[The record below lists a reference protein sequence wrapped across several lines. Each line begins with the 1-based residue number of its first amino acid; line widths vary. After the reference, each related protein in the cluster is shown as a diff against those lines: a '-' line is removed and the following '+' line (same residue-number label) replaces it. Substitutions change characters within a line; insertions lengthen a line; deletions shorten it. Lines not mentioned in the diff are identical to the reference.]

1 MPAKVVVGAQ
11 WGDEGKAK
19 VVDFLGKGADIVVRF
34 QGGAN
39 AGHTV
44 VAEGREFVFH
54 LIPAGILHPEKT
66 GVIGNGVVVDPAALI
81 EEMDRLEGMGVR
93 VEGRLFVSRDAH
105 LVMPYHKLLDRVL
118 EERRGKGKIGTTG
131 KGIGPCYRD
140 KAGRIGIRVGDLLE
154 LDVFRSKLRV
164 ALEFHNHL
172 LTACGELPLDE
183 EEVFSQYRAFAGRIA
198 PLVADTSLLLNRAL
212 DQGRRVLFEG
222 AQGTLLDIDH
232 GTYPFVTSS
241 NTTAGGACT
250 GAGIGPTRIDEVVG
264 VAKAYTT
271 RVGEGPFPTE
281 FEPELEERMRRK
293 WREYGATTGRGR
305 RCGWFDAVAVR
316 YAARINGFTSLALTR
331 LDSLEGLNP
340 IRICV
345 AYMYNGHR
353 IEEFPGSAEVLR
365 ECRPVYEELPGW
377 EDSLSSA
384 RSWDDL
390 PEAAKGYV
398 RRIEE
403 LVGVEVGL
411 ISVGREREQTFVLK
425 DPW

>member
-172 LTACGELPLDE
+172 LTACGEPPLDE
-183 EEVFSQYRAFAGRIA
+183 EEVFSQYRVFAGRIA

-281 FEPELEERMRRK
+281 FEPELEERMRKK

-353 IEEFPGSAEVLR
+353 IEEFPGSAEMLR

>member
-154 LDVFRSKLRV
+154 LDMFRSKLRA

-281 FEPELEERMRRK
+281 FEPELEERMRKK